1 MKMKL
6 KTLACLTACVTM
18 MFGTSLTACAA
29 PVADATPTGVT
40 PNGVIVYDYYVND
53 LTGAYEAYPAEYLLA
68 IDAAGITN
76 EMTDYEKCVRI
87 NNYLCAV
94 LEYGSTGGFEA
105 YKDRALTREEVL
117 ASFSAM
123 SSKGIGALKT
133 GKAIC
138 SGYTD
143 AFQTMAGMLGM
154 DCYILNGNIT
164 QPTGEVESHA
174 WNMVVA
180 DGVPYYVDVT
190 WNDCLG
196 NDAYLMSPTG
206 WADHDI
212 ASAVVIEGGLLNM
225 TASAF

>member
-1 MKMKL
+1 MKRKL
-6 KTLACLTACVTM
+6 MALIMAAMSVTA
-18 MFGTSLTACAA
+18 MFGMSLTACAA

-87 NNYLCAV
+87 NNYLCTV
-94 LEYGSTGGFEA
+94 LTYGSNDEFMA
-105 YKDRALTREEVL
+105 YKYRQLTREEAL
-117 ASFSAM
+117 ASIEVSHNI
-123 SSKGIGALKT
+123 GVGALKT
-133 GKAIC
+133 GNAVC
-138 SGYTD
+138 SGYAD
-143 AFQTMAGMLGM
+143 AFQTMTFMLGM
-154 DCYILNGNIT
+154 
-164 QPTGEVESHA
+164 ESYQLQSFAMEHE

-196 NDAYLMSPTG
+196 NNAYLMSPVLWTDHTY
-206 WADHDI
+206 ADTTVK
-212 ASAVVIEGGLLNM
+212 AGA
-225 TASAF
+225 